1 MGVQVSIE
9 CDTNWINNSAKEK
22 RLSDQLLL
30 FFRAK
35 TRATILTLAIP
46 KRIGWNK
53 RTSDV

>member
-35 TRATILTLAIP
+35 TRATILTLATP
-46 KRIGWNK
+46 ENNEWNK